1 MNLTTKGDLVN
12 NALRKGTIASDA
24 TLTDVEPQSV
34 ADGLLDLEMMMAE
47 WLITPDLGI
56 DVGYIF
62 SEDGVEVAPEDPHGL
77 PAYALNAVILNLAL
91 RILPDYAIEGS
102 PSVVTKA
109 RFGKETLV
117 KSSAAKKAKK
127 AKAKAGYPNRMPIGS
142 GNRLLTL
149 NGHNYFHN
157 RDEDNADDSTPPG

>member
-12 NALRKGTIASDA
+12 AALRKIGIASNA

-34 ADGLLDLEMMMAE
+34 EDAVNDLEMMMAE
-47 WLITPDLGI
+47 WYEDGNGI
-56 DVGYIF
+56 DVGYLF
-62 SEDGVEVAPEDPHGL
+62 SADDVAPDPGDDHGL
-77 PAYALNAVILNLAL
+77 KVGHLSAVYHNLAV
-91 RILPDYAIEGS
+91 RIAPDYVMEAMGK
-102 PSVVTKA
+102 VVATA
-109 RFGKETLV
+109 RYGKELLV
-117 KSSAAKKAKK
+117 KSSASEKAKK

-157 RDEDNADDSTPPG
+157 RDEDNADDTTPSG

>member
-12 NALRKGTIASDA
+12 AALRKIGIASNA

-34 ADGLLDLEMMMAE
+34 EDAVNDLEMMMAE
-47 WLITPDLGI
+47 WYEDGDGI
-56 DVGYIF
+56 DVGYLF
-62 SEDGVEVAPEDPHGL
+62 SADDVAPDPGDDHGL
-77 PAYALNAVILNLAL
+77 KIGHLSAVFHNLAV
-91 RILPDYAIEGS
+91 RIAPDYVMEAMGK
-102 PSVVTKA
+102 VVATA
-109 RFGKETLV
+109 RYGKELLV
-117 KSSAAKKAKK
+117 KSSAASKAKK
-127 AKAKAGYPNRMPIGS
+127 AKAQAGYPNRMPIGS